1 MAGILEKF
9 RGGGSSVDI
18 EEYLN
23 TLGLDQDDMLEEHAD
38 MWVKPLALEDVIDV
52 ENISSE
58 LKKGNVV
65 ILNIQPLFKKNSIK
79 LRQAV
84 SEIKGTVQNING
96 DIARLTE
103 SKILLTPSGVKIA
116 KKWGLNDSW
125 KPSFNPFN

>member
-9 RGGGSSVDI
+9 RGSGSSVDI

-23 TLGLDQDDMLEEHAD
+23 TLGLEQDDMLEEHAD
-38 MWVKPLALEDVIDV
+38 MWVKPYSLEDVIDV
-52 ENISSE
+52 EKVSSE
-58 LKKGNVV
+58 LRKGNVV

-84 SEIKGTVQNING
+84 SEIKDTVRGING

-103 SKILLTPSGVKIA
+103 SKLLLTPSGVKIA
-116 KKWGLNDSW
+116 KQ
-125 KPSFNPFN
+125 

>member
-18 EEYLN
+18 EDYLN

-38 MWVKPLALEDVIDV
+38 MWVKPLSLEDVIDV
-52 ENISSE
+52 ETIAAE
-58 LKKGNVV
+58 LRKGNVV

-84 SEIKGTVQNING
+84 SEIKGTVQSING

-103 SKILLTPSGVKIA
+103 DKILLTPSGVKVS
-116 KKWGLNDSW
+116 KK
-125 KPSFNPFN
+125 